1 MRRDLTLQVGLEPTT
16 NRLTV
21 DRSTTELLK
30 PLLTYILYFGYEVRT
45 ANSSFARVTEKPL
58 GKLLLYAALSGP
70 LQKNLYLFCT

>member
-30 PLLTYILYFGYEVRT
+30 PLLSCILDFGYELRT
-45 ANSSFARVTEKPL
+45 ANSSFARVTERPL
-58 GKLLLYAALSGP
+58 GKLLLYAALYSP
-70 LQKNLYLFCT
+70 LQKNLYLLCT